1 MAEYIA
7 FGETIEGN
15 AVDFTVRA
23 LYKKGLVEHPLTKK
37 TMYRY
42 SADRNATGT
51 ITKIRPE
58 PTEEDIKKAT
68 EHFHRALGDK
78 LKADALDFY
87 TEGFRPIKF
96 IVQEGVTGR
105 HGAQLGSS
113 KSHTI
118 ASIKTPLPTHNRTL
132 GHTAKKA
139 IKEK

>member
-7 FGETIEGN
+7 YGDTIEGD

-23 LYKKGLVEHPLTKK
+23 LYKNGLVEHPLTKK

-42 SADRNATGT
+42 SADRNATGI

-58 PTEEDIKKAT
+58 PTEEDIKEAT
-68 EHFHRALGDK
+68 SHYHRNIGDK
-78 LKADALDFY
+78 IKADAIEFY

-96 IVQEGVTGR
+96 VVQEGVTGR

-118 ASIKTPLPTHNRTL
+118 ASIKNPLPIHNKVL

-139 IKEK
+139 IKGK

>member
-7 FGETIEGN
+7 SGETIEGN

-23 LYKKGLVEHPLTKK
+23 LYKNGLVEHPLTKK

-42 SADRNATGT
+42 SADRNATGV
-51 ITKIRPE
+51 ITKTRPE
-58 PTEEDIKKAT
+58 PNDKDIKEAT
-68 EHFHRALGDK
+68 SHYHRGLGDK
-78 LKADALDFY
+78 IKADAIEFY

-96 IVQEGVTGR
+96 VVKEGVSGR

-118 ASIKTPLPTHNRTL
+118 ASIKTPIPVHKNVL

-139 IKEK
+139 IKCK